1 MGKKRKFSI
10 SKFIGLLLILVGLS
24 TIGVVLYMNY
34 KGTSENKA
42 KISDF
47 EQQLDN
53 PTDEQTDE
61 DYIVGD
67 TIGILKIDK
76 IDLKVAVTE
85 GAELED
91 IKSTVGHFENTAMP
105 GEVGNCSIAGHR
117 SYTYSEHFNRLDE
130 VEKGDTVEIKTLK
143 GTFTYKIND
152 IFIVDPKDV
161 YVLDPTDTATITLIT
176 CTPKNT
182 GKQRL
187 ILKGDLVQ

>member
-1 MGKKRKFSI
+1 MGKKKKFSI

-53 PTDEQTDE
+53 PTDEQKDE

-130 VEKGDTVEIKTLK
+130 VEIDDTVEIETLK

-152 IFIVDPKDV
+152 IFIVDPEDV